1 MAKFDADKYVKEI
14 DGMSVAQLM
23 KKYGPRIKS
32 EFGEGEYNLVKDDSK
47 GPGAADRVRKHV
59 KDLFMNKGGMVK
71 KRSNTKKLRSGGMVA
86 KKKMRG
92 GGMMKTAAKKKMM
105 RGGAVAKK
113 KMMRGGMAAKKR
125 GK

>member
-1 MAKFDADKYVKEI
+1 MASKPTPKPKNKKTAQAKADFKQAIRVVAKSLNLAPAAVKSLLSQDSTAI
-14 DGMSVAQLM
+14 GNAMVSLM
-23 KKYGPRIKS
+23 DEKPK
-32 EFGEGEYNLVKDDSK
+32 
-47 GPGAADRVRKHV
+47 
-59 KDLFMNKGGMVK
+59 M
-71 KRSNTKKLRSGGMVA
+71 RSGGMVM

>member
-1 MAKFDADKYVKEI
+1 MATKKTTRKSPKVKELT
-14 DGMSVAQLM
+14 DEEFDRLAEEYEEMRFMQYMDALNRG
-23 KKYGPRIKS
+23 IK
-32 EFGEGEYNLVKDDSK
+32 
-47 GPGAADRVRKHV
+47 AA
-59 KDLFMNKGGMVK
+59 KGGMM
-71 KRSNTKKLRSGGMVA
+71 L

>member
-1 MAKFDADKYVKEI
+1 MADKKKVNKQSEFDKMVKEL
-14 DGMSVAQLM
+14 GLT
-23 KKYGPRIKS
+23 KS
-32 EFGEGEYNLVKDDSK
+32 EIADMLGLTKELRGK
-47 GPGAADRVRKHV
+47 GQGKYSS
-59 KDLFMNKGGMVK
+59 MNKGG
-71 KRSNTKKLRSGGMVA
+71 VA

-92 GGMMKTAAKKKMM
+92 GGMLKTAAKKKMM